1 MSVEWQDVLRA
12 AWAELSRH
20 PARTRQFRTQRLSPT
35 LELGAYAGLRAADES
50 PCLLIEADVAP
61 ASLFEVGG
69 MRLNTYPGDNGPLL
83 VLTLEDADRADLFA
97 TVCADAVAAAANAP
111 PDEALPQFLAR
122 LDAWRRFLRERRA
135 GLTRNETVGLL
146 GELLLLERLMHADGS
161 TLATWT
167 SPDDGLH
174 DFLVRGQALEVKTS
188 LGSTSA
194 LRISTLDQLDP
205 SGLRRLD
212 LVHVR
217 LVETPDGRS
226 LGNVIAAVERALPD
240 DGARRAFANAL
251 LRRGLMPD
259 DLAARSVPVI
269 DVRSFTAY
277 AVGERFPKLV
287 RAVVP
292 AAVQDAEYSLE
303 LRAIDA
309 HTIDF
314 EAAITE
320 FARGPAA

>member
-1 MSVEWQDVLRA
+1 MSIEWQDILRA

-35 LELGAYAGLRAADES
+35 LELGAYAALRAADES
-50 PCLLIEADVAP
+50 PCLLIEADVVP

-83 VLTLEDADRADLFA
+83 VLTLEDAGRADLFT
-97 TVCADAVAAAANAP
+97 TVCADAVAAATSAP
-111 PDEALPQFLAR
+111 SDEALPQFLAR

-146 GELLLLERLMHADGS
+146 GELLLLERLVQADGS
-161 TLATWT
+161 MLATWT

-188 LGSTSA
+188 LGPASA
-194 LRISTLDQLDP
+194 MRISTLDQLDP

-240 DGARRAFANAL
+240 ESARRAFANAL

-259 DLAARSVPVI
+259 DTAARSAPLI
-269 DVRSFTAY
+269 DLRAFSAY

-287 RAVVP
+287 RTSVP

-309 HTIDF
+309 YAIDF
-314 EAAITE
+314 EAAATE
-320 FARGPAA
+320 FTRGRAA

>member
-1 MSVEWQDVLRA
+1 MSVEWQEILRA

-35 LELGAYAGLRAADES
+35 LELGAYAALRAADDS

-69 MRLNTYPGDNGPLL
+69 MRLNTYPGDNGRLL
-83 VLTLEDADRADLFA
+83 VLTLEDAGRADLFA

-111 PDEALPQFLAR
+111 SDEALPQFLAR

-146 GELLLLERLMHADGS
+146 GELLLLERLVQADGS
-161 TLATWT
+161 MLSTWT

-188 LGSTSA
+188 LGAASA
-194 LRISTLDQLDP
+194 IRISTLDQLDP

-226 LGNVIAAVERALPD
+226 LGHVIATVERVLPD
-240 DGARRAFANAL
+240 ESARRAFANAL

-259 DLAARSVPVI
+259 DLAARSAPLV
-269 DVRSFTAY
+269 DVRAFSAY
-277 AVGERFPKLV
+277 AVGQSFPKLV
-287 RAVVP
+287 RTTVP

-309 HTIDF
+309 YAIDF
-314 EAAITE
+314 EAVATE
-320 FARGPAA
+320 FTRGRAA

>member
-1 MSVEWQDVLRA
+1 MSVEWQDILRA

-35 LELGAYAGLRAADES
+35 LELGAYAALRAADES

-83 VLTLEDADRADLFA
+83 VLTLEDAGRGDLFA

-111 PDEALPQFLAR
+111 SDEALPQFLAR

-135 GLTRNETVGLL
+135 GLTHNETVGLL
-146 GELLLLERLMHADGS
+146 GELLLLERLVQADGS
-161 TLATWT
+161 MLSTWT

-188 LGSTSA
+188 LGPASA

-217 LVETPDGRS
+217 LIETPDGRS
-226 LGNVIAAVERALPD
+226 LGNVITGVERALPNE
-240 DGARRAFANAL
+240 GARRAFANAL
-251 LRRGLMPD
+251 LRRGLMPH
-259 DLAARSVPVI
+259 DLAARSAPLI
-269 DVRSFTAY
+269 DVRAFSAY
-277 AVGERFPKLV
+277 AVGDPFPKLA
-287 RAVVP
+287 RTAVP

-309 HTIDF
+309 HAIDF
-314 EAAITE
+314 EAVITE
-320 FARGPAA
+320 FSRGPAA